1 MQSTGIVRNVDP
13 LGRFVLPIELRRM
26 LGIEVN
32 DALEIYRDGDTVIL
46 KKYEPCCIFCGS
58 TVSVEQY
65 KGKSVCN
72 ACLQELKTK

>member
-13 LGRFVLPIELRRM
+13 LGRFVLPIELRRV

-32 DALEIYRDGDTVIL
+32 DALEIYRDGDKVVL

-58 TVSVEQY
+58 TAQIEQH
-65 KGKSVCN
+65 KGKNLCRQ
-72 ACLQELKTK
+72 CLDELKSK